1 MGQKKAG
8 RHVATSHEMIV
19 FNARQLVCTTRL
31 LLLLLVLTDSR
42 SCSSSNGQSPSYSS
56 TVA

>member
-19 FNARQLVCTTRL
+19 FNARQLVRTTR

-42 SCSSSNGQSPSYSS
+42 SCSSSG
-56 TVA
+56 TVRVLATPVP

>member
-19 FNARQLVCTTRL
+19 FNARQLVRTTR